1 MRSDIV
7 RDYHY
12 FGAGT
17 CRPRKRRLVMAMRE
31 VVHSPKRM
39 SREFVKNLAWMLG
52 GFGALGVILVFATH
66 LPLLG
71 VAVFVGVFASVM
83 AAMATVVVLWSG
95 AHEETF
101 LSGHNHHPGASPD
114 RGGDWADGGG
124 GW

>member
-31 VVHSPKRM
+31 VVHFPKRM

-71 VAVFVGVFASVM
+71 GGGLRWRLRVR
-83 AAMATVVVLWSG
+83 
-95 AHEETF
+95 H
-101 LSGHNHHPGASPD
+101 
-114 RGGDWADGGG
+114 GGDGHGGG
-124 GW
+124 ALERRARRAVPQWPQPPPGGVS

>member
-1 MRSDIV
+1 
-7 RDYHY
+7 
-12 FGAGT
+12 
-17 CRPRKRRLVMAMRE
+17 MAMRE

-83 AAMATVVVLWSG
+83 AAMATVVLWSG

-124 GW
+124 GWDGGA